1 MDPPV
6 VHFYESIALFRESP
20 VMRRHE
26 QGHSLCGCD
35 IEQKLEN
42 RGTGLFVE
50 GTSGLVGEQDFRV
63 VHQRAAKGGALA
75 FAARELLNSLTETVS
90 EADPFCK
97 LIQPFFCCAAA
108 GAGSDRRNEAV
119 LFESEIGN
127 EIVKLEDEPD
137 FVSQKQQ

>member
-6 VHFYESIALFRESP
+6 MHLYESIALFRESP

-26 QGHSLCGCD
+26 QCHTLCGCD
-35 IEQKLEN
+35 IKQKLED
-42 RGTGLFVE
+42 RGAGLFIE

-63 VHQRAAKGGALA
+63 VHQRAAEGSALA

-97 LIQPFFCCAAA
+97 LMEASLCCAAV
-108 GAGSDRRNEAV
+108 GSGSDRRNEAV

-137 FVSQKQQ
+137 FVSQKQ